1 MGGAAR
7 ERSQPLK
14 TSVSGLGCW
23 QQPESRVGGRWRLK
37 KGPNPKRACFWAWD
51 GWGKVRTRW
60 WWLVRGWNPKN
71 EHEYS
76 FSELE
81 GGGGGKQRWS
91 KPRKRVRM
99 LVFGVGRGMVE
110 SVNM

>member
-1 MGGAAR
+1 MSNMKAR
-7 ERSQPLK
+7 FRGWRPEKGRNPEKERSLLIF
-14 TSVSGLGCW
+14 GI
-23 QQPESRVGGRWRLK
+23 GR
-37 KGPNPKRACFWAWD
+37 
-51 GWGKVRTRW
+51 
-60 WWLVRGWNPKN
+60 LVRGWNPKN
-71 EHEYS
+71 EHSYS

>member
-1 MGGAAR
+1 MSNAKAR
-7 ERSQPLK
+7 FQDWRPEKGRNPEKERSLLIF
-14 TSVSGLGCW
+14 GIGM
-23 QQPESRVGGRWRLK
+23 
-37 KGPNPKRACFWAWD
+37 
-51 GWGKVRTRW
+51 
-60 WWLVRGWNPKN
+60 VRGWNPKN
-71 EHEYS
+71 KPEYS